1 MATTSFFS
9 STGPTN
15 TETDAIE
22 SSVNA
27 AAASQTA
34 AATSETNAAAS
45 ATSAASSASSATS
58 SASSASSSSSS
69 ATTAKTAAETAKTAS
84 EAARDL
90 ANTYKDAAATSS
102 ATATTKANEASTSAT
117 NAANSATA
125 AASSAT
131 AAASSASAAST
142 SASNAASSATSAAN
156 SAAGLTDEAIQ
167 DKVGAMFSSNTET
180 GITMTY
186 QDSDGTIDAVVD
198 TSSLTE
204 TLTNKTLTSPVL
216 NTGVS
221 GTAIKDEDNMSS
233 NSATHLATQQSIKAY
248 VDANAGQTTEEVQDI
263 VGAMFSSNTETGI
276 TVTYEDSDGTID
288 LAVGTLNQDTSGTAA
303 LATEITVSANNSS
316 DETVYP
322 LFVDGA
328 TGSQGAESDTGLNY
342 NPSSGILTATQFT
355 GNLTGNVTG
364 NVSGS
369 SGSTTGNAATS
380 TLASTVTVTDSTSNT
395 NFPVVFHDESNAL
408 LDDTGALRY
417 NPSTGTLLVPNL
429 SVAGTTTTVD
439 TVTMEAANAII
450 FEGATPDNNETTLSI
465 VDPTGDHTQYL
476 INQGGYIPVL
486 AAATTTAITST
497 PAELNLLDGS
507 SANTVVNSKAV
518 IYGSGGEL
526 AGTLSTAAQPSI
538 TSVGT
543 LTALTGGTGDLV
555 WDTTTLVVDS
565 SANNVGIGEASPAA
579 TLHINTSGNAPL
591 LVESTHGTGG
601 YIELQ
606 LSDSGGAGSLTGY
619 IGDSEALIASGTA
632 ADLAVRAQANFVVS
646 TGGSTERMRIDS
658 SGNVGIGESSPDG
671 NLHVK
676 SADAGVTADSG
687 ANELVVEGSG
697 NSGISILSGASAS
710 GAIYYGDSG
719 SPYEGWL
726 QYDHSNRRFNIG
738 VGVATRFSVFSD
750 GNTLQKGSGVE
761 VYNDIFSD
769 SGSSRGA
776 GYFRFRTDGASA
788 DQSVAQIYMEQGG
801 GDGAARKCNMYFQV
815 SDNGNPSSALTI
827 FNNKAMNLTN
837 YHMDS
842 SRFYPHTDGDKDLGM
857 SSYRF
862 DVVYA
867 TTSTINTSDSREKTT
882 LTALTTNEINASK
895 ALAKEFGTYK
905 WLSAVSEKGS
915 NARTHIGITAQKV
928 KEIMEANSLDP
939 TKYAFY
945 CYDEW
950 DATEEETVEYKD
962 KNNMTGESTTVKD
975 VIKPAKDAGNRYG
988 IRYSELHSFI
998 VAGFNARLTALEDA

>member
-117 NAANSATA
+117 NASN
-125 AASSAT
+125 SAT
-131 AAASSASAAST
+131 AAASSASAASSSQ
-142 SASNAASSATSAAN
+142 SAAASSATSAAN

-263 VGAMFSSNTETGI
+263 VGAMFSSNTETGL

-322 LFVDGA
+322 LFVDGS

-507 SANTVVNSKAV
+507 SANNVVNSKAV

-579 TLHINTSGNAPL
+579 TLHINTSTNAPMI
-591 LVESTHGTGG
+591 VESTHGDGG
-601 YIELQ
+601 YLELQ

-619 IGDSEALIASGTA
+619 IGDSQALIASGSA
-632 ADLAVRAQANFVVS
+632 GDLAVRAQANFVVS
-646 TGGSTERMRIDS
+646 TGGSTERFKIDT
-658 SGNVGIGESSPDG
+658 VG
-671 NLHVK
+671 
-676 SADAGVTADSG
+676 DAK
-687 ANELVVEGSG
+687 
-697 NSGISILSGASAS
+697 LSGA
-710 GAIYYGDSG
+710 G
-719 SPYEGWL
+719 
-726 QYDHSNRRFNIG
+726 
-738 VGVATRFSVFSD
+738 T
-750 GNTLQKGSGVE
+750 E
-761 VYNDIFSD
+761 VYMDIFSD
-769 SGSSRGA
+769 SGSSRGG

-788 DQSVAQIYMEQGG
+788 DQSVAQIYMEQGD
-801 GDGAARKCNMYFQV
+801 GDGAARKCHMYFQV
-815 SDNGNPSSALTI
+815 SDNGNPATAYIIYNSGNSHLKHVNIAS
-827 FNNKAMNLTN
+827 TN
-837 YHMDS
+837 
-842 SRFYPHTDGDKDLGM
+842 FYPHADDTTDLGHP
-857 SSYRF
+857 SYRW
-862 DVVYA
+862 DDVYA
-867 TTSTINTSDSREKTT
+867 TNASIQTSDSREKTT
-882 LTALTTNEINASK
+882 LTTLTTNEINASK

-928 KEIMEANSLDP
+928 KEIMEANSLDA

-950 DATEEETVEYKD
+950 DATEEETVENNKD
-962 KNNMTGESTTVKD
+962 DEGNPIKE
-975 VIKPAKDAGNRYG
+975 VIKPAKAAGNRYG